1 MNDRIKELL
10 SQAFYDVDYI
20 RYGEGAEQLNEDLSQ
35 MFVPDVFAE
44 KFAELLLRNLS
55 EELYDVA
62 KQSKKA
68 NREWADGV
76 DHAAMLAQRMLMD
89 LPQWPEAE

>member
-1 MNDRIKELL
+1 MNNRIRQLAE
-10 SQAFYDVDYI
+10 QAEVWNTTGDVDKC
-20 RYGEGAEQLNEDLSQ
+20 EVDL
-35 MFVPDVFAE
+35 E
-44 KFAELLLRNLS
+44 KFSELLLRNLS

-62 KQSKKA
+62 KQSKPA
-68 NREWADGV
+68 NKEWADGV

>member
-1 MNDRIKELL
+1 MNERIKELL
-10 SQAFYDVDYI
+10 AQAQNNGDSIHYYDPV
-20 RYGEGAEQLNEDLSQ
+20 
-35 MFVPDVFAE
+35 FVE

-62 KQSKKA
+62 KRSKKA
-68 NREWADGV
+68 NKEWADGV